1 MSMNKKIAVLGGG
14 SFGTVLANLSASNG
28 FETSLWVRDTEQ
40 ALRINAEGTNTTYH
54 PELKLSD
61 KIIASESLEQCI
73 SGADLIL
80 VATPS
85 AIFENIVKRL
95 KPLVKDNMH
104 IVSCTKAIAKN
115 PMRTMTEI
123 ISHELETVIGDQ
135 FGVLSGPNLAKEIAN
150 EKVAG
155 SVIAS
160 LNSELKALIK
170 NAIESEKFKIYESAD
185 VKGVEYAGALKNIYA
200 ICCGIGDKLDVGE
213 NAIGLIITR
222 SMTEMSKFA
231 VHKGANPITFLGL
244 AGMGDLVAT
253 CTSKLSRNFSLGRRL
268 AKGDSLEEAKA
279 AIGQVAEGVRTL
291 EVIYEEANKNNLPM
305 PLVNALHKI
314 VFENAN
320 PNILMDDL
328 ISHPDHLDVEFAGG
342 IGNE

>member
-1 MSMNKKIAVLGGG
+1 MNKKIAVLGGG

-170 NAIESEKFKIYESAD
+170 KALESEKFKIYESAD

-200 ICCGIGDKLDVGE
+200 ICCGIGDELEVGE

-291 EVIYEEANKNNLPM
+291 EVVYEEANKNNLPM

-320 PNILMDDL
+320 PNILMNDL

>member
-1 MSMNKKIAVLGGG
+1 MNKKIAVLGGG

-123 ISHELETVIGDQ
+123 ISHELETVISDQ

-160 LNSELKALIK
+160 LNSELKALVK
-170 NAIESEKFKIYESAD
+170 NALESEKFKIYESAD

-291 EVIYEEANKNNLPM
+291 EVVYEEANKNNLPM

>member
-1 MSMNKKIAVLGGG
+1 MNKKIAVLGGG

-85 AIFENIVKRL
+85 AIFENIIKRL
-95 KPLVKDNMH
+95 KPLLKDNMH

-115 PMRTMTEI
+115 PMQTMTEI

-170 NAIESEKFKIYESAD
+170 NALESEKFKIYESAD

>member
-1 MSMNKKIAVLGGG
+1 MNKKIAVLGGG

-291 EVIYEEANKNNLPM
+291 EVIYEEADKNNLPM

>member
-1 MSMNKKIAVLGGG
+1 MNKKIAVLGGG

-28 FETSLWVRDTEQ
+28 FEISLWVRDTEQ

-123 ISHELETVIGDQ
+123 ISHELETTIGDK

-160 LNSELKALIK
+160 HNPELKALIK
-170 NAIESEKFKIYESAD
+170 NSLESQKFKIYESAD

-200 ICCGIGDKLDVGE
+200 ICCGIGDELEVGE

-291 EVIYEEANKNNLPM
+291 EVVYEEANKNNLPM

-320 PNILMDDL
+320 PNILMNDL

-342 IGNE
+342 I

>member
-1 MSMNKKIAVLGGG
+1 MNKKIAVLGGG

-85 AIFENIVKRL
+85 AIFENIIKRL

-160 LNSELKALIK
+160 LNTELKALIK
-170 NAIESEKFKIYESAD
+170 NALESEKFKIYESAD

>member
-1 MSMNKKIAVLGGG
+1 MNKKIAVLGGG

-123 ISHELETVIGDQ
+123 ISHALETVIGDQ

-170 NAIESEKFKIYESAD
+170 NALESEKFKIYESAD

>member
-1 MSMNKKIAVLGGG
+1 MNKKIAVLGGG

-40 ALRINAEGTNTTYH
+40 ALRINAEGANATYH
-54 PELKLSD
+54 PELRLSE

-73 SGADLIL
+73 SEADLVL

-85 AIFENIVKRL
+85 AIFENIIKRL
-95 KPLVKDNMH
+95 KPLVKNNMH

-123 ISHELETVIGDQ
+123 ISNELEAVIGDQ

-160 LNSELKALIK
+160 HSAELKALIK
-170 NAIESEKFKIYESAD
+170 NALESEKFKIYESAD

-244 AGMGDLVAT
+244 AGMGDLIAT

-291 EVIYEEANKNNLPM
+291 EVVYEEANKNNLPM

>member
-1 MSMNKKIAVLGGG
+1 MNKKIAVLGGG

-28 FETSLWVRDTEQ
+28 FETSLWVRDSEQ

-160 LNSELKALIK
+160 HNAELKAFIK
-170 NAIESEKFKIYESAD
+170 NALENEKFKIYESAD

-291 EVIYEEANKNNLPM
+291 EVVYEEANKNNLPM

>member
-1 MSMNKKIAVLGGG
+1 MNKKIAVLGGG

-160 LNSELKALIK
+160 HNSELKVLIK
-170 NAIESEKFKIYESAD
+170 NALESEKFKIYESAD

-291 EVIYEEANKNNLPM
+291 EVIYEEADKNNLPM

>member
-1 MSMNKKIAVLGGG
+1 MNKKIAVLGGG

-61 KIIASESLEQCI
+61 KIIASESFEQCI

-170 NAIESEKFKIYESAD
+170 NALESEKFKIYESAD

>member
-1 MSMNKKIAVLGGG
+1 MNKKIAVLGGG

-28 FETSLWVRDTEQ
+28 FETSLWVRDSEQ

-54 PELKLSD
+54 PELKLSE

-73 SGADLIL
+73 SGAHLVL

-85 AIFENIVKRL
+85 AIFEKIIKRL
-95 KPLVKDNMH
+95 KPLVNDNMH

-123 ISHELETVIGDQ
+123 ISHELETVIDDQ

-160 LNSELKALIK
+160 HNAELKALIK
-170 NAIESEKFKIYESAD
+170 NALESEKFKIYESAD

-291 EVIYEEANKNNLPM
+291 AVVYEEANNNNLAM
-305 PLVNALHKI
+305 PLVNALHEI
-314 VFENAN
+314 VFQNAN

-328 ISHPDHLDVEFAGG
+328 ISHPDHLDVEFVGG
-342 IGNE
+342 TGNE

>member
-1 MSMNKKIAVLGGG
+1 MNKKIAVLGGG

-40 ALRINAEGTNTTYH
+40 ALRINAEGANATYH

-170 NAIESEKFKIYESAD
+170 NALESEKFKIYESAD

-279 AIGQVAEGVRTL
+279 AIEQVAEGVRTL
-291 EVIYEEANKNNLPM
+291 EVVYEEANKNNLAM

>member
-1 MSMNKKIAVLGGG
+1 MNKKIAVLGGG

-40 ALRINAEGTNTTYH
+40 ALRINAEGANATYH

-123 ISHELETVIGDQ
+123 ISYELETVIGDQ

-170 NAIESEKFKIYESAD
+170 NALESEKFKIYESAD

-291 EVIYEEANKNNLPM
+291 EVIYEEADKNNLPM

>member
-1 MSMNKKIAVLGGG
+1 MNKKIAVLGGG

-170 NAIESEKFKIYESAD
+170 NALESEKFKIYESAD

-320 PNILMDDL
+320 PNILMNDL

>member
-1 MSMNKKIAVLGGG
+1 MNKKISVLGGG

-73 SGADLIL
+73 SGTDLIL

-85 AIFENIVKRL
+85 AIFENIIKRL
-95 KPLVKDNMH
+95 KPLVKDKMH
-104 IVSCTKAIAKN
+104 IVSCTKAIAKS

-123 ISHELETVIGDQ
+123 ISHELKAVIGDQ

-160 LNSELKALIK
+160 HNEKLKEFIK
-170 NAIESEKFKIYESAD
+170 NALESEKFKIYESAD

-291 EVIYEEANKNNLPM
+291 QVVYEEANNNNLAM
-305 PLVNALHKI
+305 PLVNALYKI

-328 ISHPDHLDVEFAGG
+328 IGHPDHLDVEFAKG

>member
-1 MSMNKKIAVLGGG
+1 MNKKIAVLGGG
-14 SFGTVLANLSASNG
+14 SFGTVLANSSASNG

-54 PELKLSD
+54 PELKLSE
-61 KIIASESLEQCI
+61 KIIASESLKQCI
-73 SGADLIL
+73 SGADLVL

-85 AIFENIVKRL
+85 AIFENIIKRL
-95 KPLVKDNMH
+95 KPLVKGNMH

-123 ISHELETVIGDQ
+123 ISHELVAVIGDQ

-150 EKVAG
+150 KKVAG

-160 LNSELKALIK
+160 HNTELKALIK
-170 NAIESEKFKIYESAD
+170 NALESAKFKIYESAD

-253 CTSKLSRNFSLGRRL
+253 CNSKLSRNFSLGRRL
-268 AKGDSLEEAKA
+268 AKGDSLEEAKV

-291 EVIYEEANKNNLPM
+291 EVVYEEANNNNLPM

>member
-1 MSMNKKIAVLGGG
+1 MNKKISVLGGG

-61 KIIASESLEQCI
+61 KIIASESLDQCI
-73 SGADLIL
+73 SGTDLVL

-85 AIFENIVKRL
+85 AIFENIIKRL
-95 KPLVKDNMH
+95 KPLVKDKMH

-123 ISHELETVIGDQ
+123 ISHELKAVIGDQ

-160 LNSELKALIK
+160 HNEKLKEFIK
-170 NAIESEKFKIYESAD
+170 NALESEKFKIYESSD

-291 EVIYEEANKNNLPM
+291 QVVYEEANNNNLAM

-328 ISHPDHLDVEFAGG
+328 IGHPDHLDVEFAGG

>member
-1 MSMNKKIAVLGGG
+1 MNKKIAVLGGG

-40 ALRINAEGTNTTYH
+40 ALRINAEGTNTSYH

-170 NAIESEKFKIYESAD
+170 NALESEKFKIYESAD

>member
-1 MSMNKKIAVLGGG
+1 M
-14 SFGTVLANLSASNG
+14 SASNG

-150 EKVAG
+150 KKVAG

-170 NAIESEKFKIYESAD
+170 NALESEKFKIYESDD

>member
-1 MSMNKKIAVLGGG
+1 MNKKIAVLGGG

-28 FETSLWVRDTEQ
+28 FESSLWVRDTEQ

-54 PELKLSD
+54 PELRLSE
-61 KIIASESLEQCI
+61 KIIASENLEQCI

-85 AIFENIVKRL
+85 AIFENIIKRL

-104 IVSCTKAIAKN
+104 VVSCTKAIAKN

-123 ISHELETVIGDQ
+123 ISDELKEFIGDQ

-160 LNSELKALIK
+160 INDKLKELIK
-170 NAIESEKFKIYESAD
+170 NALESEKFKIYESAD

-231 VHKGANPITFLGL
+231 VYKGADPITFLGL

-268 AKGDSLEEAKA
+268 AKGDSLDEAKA

-291 EVIYEEANKNNLPM
+291 EVVYEEANNNNLAM

-314 VFENAN
+314 VFEGAN

>member
-1 MSMNKKIAVLGGG
+1 MNKKIAVLGGG

-95 KPLVKDNMH
+95 KPLVKDKMH

-170 NAIESEKFKIYESAD
+170 NALESEKFKIYESAD

-291 EVIYEEANKNNLPM
+291 EVIYEEANKKNLPM

>member
-1 MSMNKKIAVLGGG
+1 MNKKISVLGGG

-61 KIIASESLEQCI
+61 KIIASESLDQCI
-73 SGADLIL
+73 SGTDLVL

-85 AIFENIVKRL
+85 AIFENIIKRL
-95 KPLVKDNMH
+95 KPLAKNKMH

-123 ISHELETVIGDQ
+123 ISHELKAVIDDQ

-160 LNSELKALIK
+160 HNEKLKEFIK
-170 NAIESEKFKIYESAD
+170 NALESEKFKIYESAD

-200 ICCGIGDKLDVGE
+200 IASG
-213 NAIGLIITR
+213 
-222 SMTEMSKFA
+222 
-231 VHKGANPITFLGL
+231 
-244 AGMGDLVAT
+244 
-253 CTSKLSRNFSLGRRL
+253 
-268 AKGDSLEEAKA
+268 
-279 AIGQVAEGVRTL
+279 
-291 EVIYEEANKNNLPM
+291 
-305 PLVNALHKI
+305 I
-314 VFENAN
+314 VFGKKYGDNR
-320 PNILMDDL
+320 
-328 ISHPDHLDVEFAGG
+328 SC
-342 IGNE
+342 

>member
-1 MSMNKKIAVLGGG
+1 MNKKIAVLGGG

-73 SGADLIL
+73 SGADLVL

-95 KPLVKDNMH
+95 KPLIQDNMH

-160 LNSELKALIK
+160 HNAELKALIK
-170 NAIESEKFKIYESAD
+170 NAIESEIFKIYESAD

-291 EVIYEEANKNNLPM
+291 EVVYEEANNNNLAM
-305 PLVNALHKI
+305 PLVNALHEI
-314 VFENAN
+314 VFQNAN

-328 ISHPDHLDVEFAGG
+328 ISHPDHLDVEFVGG

>member
-1 MSMNKKIAVLGGG
+1 MNKKIAVLGGG

-150 EKVAG
+150 KKVAG

-170 NAIESEKFKIYESAD
+170 NALESEKFKIYESAD

-291 EVIYEEANKNNLPM
+291 EVVYEEANNNNLAM

>member
-1 MSMNKKIAVLGGG
+1 MNKKIAVLGGG

-73 SGADLIL
+73 SGADLLL

-95 KPLVKDNMH
+95 KPLVQDNMH

-160 LNSELKALIK
+160 HNAELKALIK
-170 NAIESEKFKIYESAD
+170 NALESEKFKIYESAD

-291 EVIYEEANKNNLPM
+291 EVVYEEAKNNNLAM

-314 VFENAN
+314 VFQNAK

-328 ISHPDHLDVEFAGG
+328 ISHPDHLDVEFVGG
-342 IGNE
+342 TGNE

>member
-1 MSMNKKIAVLGGG
+1 MNKKIAVLGGG

-170 NAIESEKFKIYESAD
+170 NALESEKFKIYESAD

-200 ICCGIGDKLDVGE
+200 ICCGIGDILDVGE

>member
-1 MSMNKKIAVLGGG
+1 MNKKIAVLGGG

-54 PELKLSD
+54 PELKLSN

-85 AIFENIVKRL
+85 AIFENIIKRL
-95 KPLVKDNMH
+95 KPLIKDNMH
-104 IVSCTKAIAKN
+104 VVSCTKAIAKN

-123 ISHELETVIGDQ
+123 ISDELNEFIGDQ

-160 LNSELKALIK
+160 LNHELKKLIK
-170 NAIESEKFKIYESAD
+170 NALESEKFKIYESAD

-200 ICCGIGDKLDVGE
+200 ICCGIGDELDVGE

-291 EVIYEEANKNNLPM
+291 EVVYEEADKNNLPM

>member
-1 MSMNKKIAVLGGG
+1 MNKKIAVLGGG

-150 EKVAG
+150 KKVAG

-170 NAIESEKFKIYESAD
+170 NALESEKFKIYESAD

-268 AKGDSLEEAKA
+268 ARGDSLEEAKA

>member
-1 MSMNKKIAVLGGG
+1 MNKKISVLGGG

-61 KIIASESLEQCI
+61 KIIASESLDQCI
-73 SGADLIL
+73 SGTDLVL

-85 AIFENIVKRL
+85 AIFENIIKRL
-95 KPLVKDNMH
+95 KPLVKDKMH

-123 ISHELETVIGDQ
+123 ISHELKAVIGDQ

-160 LNSELKALIK
+160 HNEKLKEFIK
-170 NAIESEKFKIYESAD
+170 NALESEKFKIYESAD

-291 EVIYEEANKNNLPM
+291 QVVYEEANNNNLAM
-305 PLVNALHKI
+305 PLVNALYKI

-328 ISHPDHLDVEFAGG
+328 IGHPDHLDVEFAGG

>member
-1 MSMNKKIAVLGGG
+1 MNKKISVLGGG

-61 KIIASESLEQCI
+61 KIIASESLDQCI
-73 SGADLIL
+73 SGTDLVL

-85 AIFENIVKRL
+85 AIFENIIKRL
-95 KPLVKDNMH
+95 KPLAKNKMH

-123 ISHELETVIGDQ
+123 ITHELKAVIGDQ

-160 LNSELKALIK
+160 HNEKLKEFIK
-170 NAIESEKFKIYESAD
+170 NALESEKFKIYESAD

-291 EVIYEEANKNNLPM
+291 QVVYEEANNNNLAM

-328 ISHPDHLDVEFAGG
+328 IGHPDHLDVEFAGG
-342 IGNE
+342 IRNE

>member
-1 MSMNKKIAVLGGG
+1 MNKKIAVLGGG

-54 PELKLSD
+54 PELKLSE
-61 KIIASESLEQCI
+61 KIIASESLKQCI
-73 SGADLIL
+73 SGADLVL

-85 AIFENIVKRL
+85 AIFENIIKRL
-95 KPLVKDNMH
+95 KPLVKGNMH

-123 ISHELETVIGDQ
+123 ISHELVAVIGDQ

-150 EKVAG
+150 KKVAG

-160 LNSELKALIK
+160 HNTELKALIK
-170 NAIESEKFKIYESAD
+170 NALESAKFKIYESAD

-231 VHKGANPITFLGL
+231 VHKGANPIPFLGL

-253 CTSKLSRNFSLGRRL
+253 CNSKLSRNFSLGRRL
-268 AKGDSLEEAKA
+268 AKGDSLEEAKV
-279 AIGQVAEGVRTL
+279 AIGQVAEGVSTL
-291 EVIYEEANKNNLPM
+291 EVVYEEANNNNLAM

-328 ISHPDHLDVEFAGG
+328 ISHPGHLDVEFAGG

>member
-1 MSMNKKIAVLGGG
+1 MNKKIAVLGGG

-61 KIIASESLEQCI
+61 KIIASESLKQCI

-170 NAIESEKFKIYESAD
+170 NALESEKFKIYESAD

>member
-1 MSMNKKIAVLGGG
+1 MNKKIAVLGGG

-54 PELKLSD
+54 PELKLSE
-61 KIIASESLEQCI
+61 KIIASDSLEQCI

-85 AIFENIVKRL
+85 AIFENIIKRL

-123 ISHELETVIGDQ
+123 ISDELNAVIGDQ
-135 FGVLSGPNLAKEIAN
+135 FGVISGPNLAKEIAN

-160 LNSELKALIK
+160 NNKELKELIK
-170 NAIESEKFKIYESAD
+170 NSLESQKFKIYESAD

-291 EVIYEEANKNNLPM
+291 EVIYEEANNNNLAM
-305 PLVNALHKI
+305 PLVNALHEI

-328 ISHPDHLDVEFAGG
+328 ISHPDHLDVEFYGG
-342 IGNE
+342 TVNE

>member
-1 MSMNKKIAVLGGG
+1 MNKKIAVLGGG

-54 PELKLSD
+54 PELKLSE

-85 AIFENIVKRL
+85 AIFEKIIKRL
-95 KPLVKDNMH
+95 KPLVKDEMH

-123 ISHELETVIGDQ
+123 ISRELETVIGDQ

-160 LNSELKALIK
+160 HNAELKALIK
-170 NAIESEKFKIYESAD
+170 NALESEKFKIYESAD

-268 AKGDSLEEAKA
+268 AKGDNLEEAKA

-291 EVIYEEANKNNLPM
+291 EVVYEEAKNNNLAM

-314 VFENAN
+314 VFQNAN
-320 PNILMDDL
+320 PSILMDDL
-328 ISHPDHLDVEFAGG
+328 ISHPDHLDVEFVGG
-342 IGNE
+342 TDNE

>member
-1 MSMNKKIAVLGGG
+1 MNKKISVLGGG

-73 SGADLIL
+73 SGTDLIL

-85 AIFENIVKRL
+85 AIFENIIKRL
-95 KPLVKDNMH
+95 KPLVKDKMH
-104 IVSCTKAIAKN
+104 IVSCTKAIAKT
-115 PMRTMTEI
+115 PLRTMTEI
-123 ISHELETVIGDQ
+123 ISHELKAVIGDQ

-160 LNSELKALIK
+160 HNEKLKEFIK
-170 NAIESEKFKIYESAD
+170 NALESEKFKIYESAD

-291 EVIYEEANKNNLPM
+291 QVVYEEANNNNLAM

-328 ISHPDHLDVEFAGG
+328 IGHPDHLDVEFAGG

>member
-1 MSMNKKIAVLGGG
+1 MNKKIVVLGGG

-54 PELKLSD
+54 PELKLSE

-85 AIFENIVKRL
+85 AIFENIIKRL
-95 KPLVKDNMH
+95 KPLIQENMN

-123 ISHELETVIGDQ
+123 ISDELKAVIGNQ
-135 FGVLSGPNLAKEIAN
+135 FGVLSGPNLAKEIAS

-160 LNSELKALIK
+160 HNEELKKLIK
-170 NAIESEKFKIYESAD
+170 DALESEKFKIYESSD

-253 CTSKLSRNFSLGRRL
+253 CTSKLSRNFSLGRRI

-291 EVIYEEANKNNLPM
+291 EVVYEEANNNNLAM

-314 VFENAN
+314 VYENAN

>member
-1 MSMNKKIAVLGGG
+1 MNKKIAVLGGG

-150 EKVAG
+150 KKVAG

-170 NAIESEKFKIYESAD
+170 NALESEKFKIYESAD

-314 VFENAN
+314 VFEDAN
-320 PNILMDDL
+320 PSILMDDL
-328 ISHPDHLDVEFAGG
+328 ISHPGHLDVEFAGG
-342 IGNE
+342 TGNE

>member
-1 MSMNKKIAVLGGG
+1 MNKKIAVLGGG

-160 LNSELKALIK
+160 LNSKLKALIK
-170 NAIESEKFKIYESAD
+170 NALESEKFKIYESAD

-268 AKGDSLEEAKA
+268 AKGDRLEEAKA

-291 EVIYEEANKNNLPM
+291 EVIYEEADKNNLPM